1 LNATEA
7 AERAGYSKKT
17 ASQQSTRLF
26 VKLGLILAPL
36 LRAQQ
41 QQLAEEG
48 GVSRTKWLKEIER
61 VAFQDARKFFDTVAN
76 WLPNPQA
83 QTVRYF
89 IPARSEL
96 GLAVQGP
103 SIDPTLDAGWTL
115 IDGTESLFGPHSA
128 QGGY

>member
-1 LNATEA
+1 V
-7 AERAGYSKKT
+7 RAKYSRKR
-17 ASQQSTRLF
+17 ANQQGARLL
-26 VKLGLILAPL
+26 VKVGHILIPL

-48 GVSRTKWLKEIER
+48 GVSWTKWLKEIER
-61 VAFQDARKFFDTVAN
+61 VAFHDARKFFDTVAHS
-76 WLPNPQA
+76 LLNPQV
-83 QTVRYF
+83 QIIRYF
-89 IPARSEL
+89 IAARAILS
-96 GLAVQGP
+96 LAVQSP